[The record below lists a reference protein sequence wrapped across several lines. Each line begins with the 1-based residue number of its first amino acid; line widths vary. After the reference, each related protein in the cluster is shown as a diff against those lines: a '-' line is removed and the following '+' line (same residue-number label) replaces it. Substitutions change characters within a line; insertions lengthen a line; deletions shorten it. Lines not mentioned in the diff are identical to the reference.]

1 MYLHLGYST
10 VLPFEEI
17 IGVFD
22 LDSVSASRRTQEFLE
37 RAEDHGELTDIG
49 RGLPASLVVSDWASY
64 LSPVRSATLAR
75 RMAEDR
81 WE

>member
-22 LDSVSASRRTQEFLE
+22 LDGVSASRRTQEFLE
-37 RAEDHGELTDIG
+37 GAEEAGELVDIG

-64 LSPVRSATLAR
+64 LSPIRSATLAKR
-75 RMAEDR
+75 LAEEK

>member
-1 MYLHLGYST
+1 MYLHLGHST

-17 IGVFD
+17 LGVFD
-22 LDSVSASRRTQEFLE
+22 LDGVSVSRRTQEFLE
-37 RAEDHGELTDIG
+37 RAEEAGELIDIG
-49 RGLPASLVVSDWASY
+49 RGLPVSLVVSDWANY
-64 LSPVRSATLAR
+64 LSPVRSATLAK

>member
-22 LDSVSASRRTQEFLE
+22 LDNVSASRRTQAFLR
-37 RAEDHGELTDIG
+37 RAEEAGELIDIG
-49 RGLPASLVVSDWASY
+49 RGLPASLVVSDWANY
-64 LSPVRSATLAR
+64 LSPVRAATLGR
-75 RMAEDR
+75 RLAENSL
-81 WE
+81 E

>member
-1 MYLHLGYST
+1 MYLHLGYSA

-22 LDSVSASRRTQEFLE
+22 LDQVSASRRTQEFLE
-37 RAEDHGELTDIG
+37 RAEEAGELIDLG
-49 RGLPASLVVSDWASY
+49 RGLPVSLVVGDWANY
-64 LSPVRSATLAR
+64 LSPVSAATLGR
-75 RMAEDR
+75 RLGEER

>member
-1 MYLHLGYST
+1 MYLHLGYGT

-22 LDSVSASRRTQEFLE
+22 LDNVSASRRTQGFLE
-37 RAEDHGELTDIG
+37 RAEEAGELIDIG
-49 RGLPASLVVSDWASY
+49 RGLPASLVVSDWANY
-64 LSPVRSATLAR
+64 LSPVRSATLGR
-75 RMAEDR
+75 HLAEER

>member
-1 MYLHLGYST
+1 MYLHLGHSA

-22 LDSVSASRRTQEFLE
+22 LDNISASRRTQEFLE
-37 RAEDHGELTDIG
+37 RAEETGELIDIG
-49 RGLPASLVVSDWASY
+49 RGLPASLVVSDWANY
-64 LSPVRSATLAR
+64 LSPVRSSTLAR
-75 RMAEDR
+75 RVAEDR

>member
-1 MYLHLGYST
+1 MYLHLGYSA

-22 LDSVSASRRTQEFLE
+22 LDQVSASRRTQEFLE
-37 RAEDHGELTDIG
+37 RAEESGELIDLG
-49 RGLPASLVVSDWASY
+49 RGLPVSLVVGDWANY
-64 LSPVRSATLAR
+64 LSPVSAATLGR
-75 RMAEDR
+75 RLGEER